1 MNIDIFK
8 NFINKKNSTLYE
20 FLDFILL
27 NLDFKDLKIS
37 GGFIGYLD
45 ETKVSSRFKIL
56 SARGNFLNS
65 NNIKVISAKEID
77 KLSIVFMKKE
87 SLIKDN
93 LYIDII
99 NKNSLDIF
107 IYLKF
112 EEDIKDEEK
121 IKLKTFFNTLNGM
134 ILNTQWEDNMQKI
147 VENIEELPA
156 LSKTILDTLDFSTK
170 TNKTAEELI
179 DIISTDPLITVT
191 LLKTINSAMFGFRN
205 EVDTIENLI
214 YLMGIDFTISMI
226 LSNNLEDS
234 LKIDISAYGL
244 DQNQFK
250 EFTALKLKFI
260 SSWLRKE
267 NPQLLNKIYLPLILQ
282 DLGKFIIS
290 QELNK
295 DNKISSFLSDI
306 KKDPLN
312 IDKIERNYYN
322 CTSNDVTILILEH
335 WRLNQNII
343 NTLNGEYK
351 EINTILK
358 LINTIFN
365 IIRPLDEK
373 MIQISLKQADN
384 LDIDVELLK
393 KEIEIIKNT
402 NE

>member
-1 MNIDIFK
+1 LNIDIFK